1 MIYAVSIII
10 FYAVSAASAGII
22 LIFNAVIA
30 QFEPITRIAASM
42 MLEASIIDPFA
53 PACRIAPGL
62 ETSEAASISISES
75 EISVQ
80 AYHLI
85 AQG

>member
-30 QFEPITRIAASM
+30 
-42 MLEASIIDPFA
+42 
-53 PACRIAPGL
+53 
-62 ETSEAASISISES
+62 
-75 EISVQ
+75 
-80 AYHLI
+80 
-85 AQG
+85 

>member
-1 MIYAVSIII
+1 
-10 FYAVSAASAGII
+10 
-22 LIFNAVIA
+22 
-30 QFEPITRIAASM
+30 M